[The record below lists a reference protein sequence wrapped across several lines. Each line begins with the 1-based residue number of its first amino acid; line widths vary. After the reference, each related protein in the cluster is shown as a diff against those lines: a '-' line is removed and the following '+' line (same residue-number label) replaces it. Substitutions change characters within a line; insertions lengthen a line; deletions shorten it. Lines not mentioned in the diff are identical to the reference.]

1 MTMLASLSVKKEK
14 TMILKEI
21 FVIYNQEFL

>member
-1 MTMLASLSVKKEK
+1 MTMLASLSVKREK